1 MIKWGVEEEVLR
13 EGSRRRG
20 IEAESYK
27 AAEAGNEK
35 QGEEGEVLERR
46 GGKRQLIR
54 VNSIQSWRARIKMSY
69 G

>member
-46 GGKRQLIR
+46 GGKPQR
-54 VNSIQSWRARIKMSY
+54 NSSKSIQRRRARIVVSY

>member
-1 MIKWGVEEEVLR
+1 LIKWGVEEEVLR

-46 GGKRQLIR
+46 GGKRQR
-54 VNSIQSWRARIKMSY
+54 NSSKSMQRRRARTVVSY